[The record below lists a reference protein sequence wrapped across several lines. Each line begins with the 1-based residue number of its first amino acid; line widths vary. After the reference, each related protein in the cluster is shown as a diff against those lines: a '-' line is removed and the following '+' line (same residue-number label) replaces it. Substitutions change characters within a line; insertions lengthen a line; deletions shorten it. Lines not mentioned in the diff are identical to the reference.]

1 MQREEWKAPSFWPA
15 GASCGEK
22 AKARLA
28 RKRVQLNGQ
37 VVSSCFPRR
46 RCREGTTGRGG
57 RCDLGTVHRGKEATV
72 PDGGKNGG
80 YQ

>member
-1 MQREEWKAPSFWPA
+1 MQGEEWKAPSFWTA

-28 RKRVQLNGQ
+28 RKRVQLNRQ
-37 VVSSCFPRR
+37 VVPSCFPRR
-46 RCREGTTGRGG
+46 RYWESTTGRGG

-72 PDGGKNGG
+72 PDGEKDGG